1 MIEICERCKNYVWGV
16 VDGLC
21 PDCTDDLKPNK
32 THEEAKE
39 QDYKDGHKKGV
50 RDMWEAT
57 HNHCKKLHCGYVRP
71 DVDQNCE
78 NGYMCVFNN
87 CPIAQKLLK
96 GVK

>member
-1 MIEICERCKNYVWGV
+1 MSDVFDFETIREKEAFEAGIEAGYE
-16 VDGLC
+16 
-21 PDCTDDLKPNK
+21 
-32 THEEAKE
+32 
-39 QDYKDGHKKGV
+39 KGV

-96 GVK
+96 AVK